1 MLYEVPLGTD
11 FSEYMGTYLERFVD
25 HDPLSDESIARYRRH
40 KAFINASG
48 LIEEPRVPS
57 PKHGAVLKQ
66 IVNAKDHVSFYWL
79 GGQDKIPFVL
89 TEPCGND
96 YGEFPSLKHIV
107 LPEPIS
113 PYGGGPFSTETG
125 LVMPTCSLLCVKEI
139 HTKHL
144 KKVEGFIMRDA
155 QELSRWNSV
164 SDEERR
170 EARSRHLWGRK

>member
-1 MLYEVPLGTD
+1 M
-11 FSEYMGTYLERFVD
+11 
-25 HDPLSDESIARYRRH
+25 
-40 KAFINASG
+40 
-48 LIEEPRVPS
+48 
-57 PKHGAVLKQ
+57 KQ
-66 IVNAKDHVSFYWL
+66 IVNAKGHVSFYWL

-89 TEPCGND
+89 TEPYGND

-139 HTKHL
+139 HARHLNKVAERLTKTAEKL
-144 KKVEGFIMRDA
+144 P
-155 QELSRWNSV
+155 RWNSV